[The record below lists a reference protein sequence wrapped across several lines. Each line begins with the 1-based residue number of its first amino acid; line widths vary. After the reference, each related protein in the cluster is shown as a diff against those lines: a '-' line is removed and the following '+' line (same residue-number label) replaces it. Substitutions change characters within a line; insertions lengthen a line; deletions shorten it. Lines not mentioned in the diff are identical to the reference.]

1 MEKAYINE
9 VFASIQGEGLYI
21 GLYQLFIRFEGCN
34 LSCSYCDTD
43 NSNKKDFEINGKK
56 YLNPI
61 TVDNLLE
68 IIASEFN
75 LDLYHSISFTG
86 GEPSLQ
92 SDFIKVMV
100 TEIRKLNKGVKFFLE
115 TNGSLLD
122 KLIELDEYMD
132 IMSIDLKMHN
142 KESILA
148 LPNLFKELGKLT
160 HSSFYLKLPFDAY
173 GHEEKNIDY
182 LIEQL
187 TTNGIKELIVQP
199 LDNMVDEKIIDKLFA
214 KFSKTDITI
223 RLIAQTHKLLSIRWY
238 YFKPWYFI

>member
-1 MEKAYINE
+1 MEKAYVNE

-43 NSNKKDFEINGKK
+43 NSNKKYFIVNDKK

-68 IIASEFN
+68 IISVEFN
-75 LDLYHSISFTG
+75 LDSYHSISFTG

-92 SDFIKVMV
+92 SDFIKVIV
-100 TEIRKLNKGVKFFLE
+100 TEIRKLNNDIKFFLE
-115 TNGSLLD
+115 TNGSLPD
-122 KLIELDEYMD
+122 NLIKLDEYMD

-142 KESILA
+142 KDSVSA
-148 LPNLFKELGKLT
+148 LPNLFNVLDKLD

-173 GHEEKNIDY
+173 GYEDKDLDY

-187 TTNGIKELIVQP
+187 TAKNVSDLIVQP
-199 LDNMVDEKIIDKLFA
+199 LDNMIDEKIIEKLFA
-214 KFSKTDITI
+214 KFSKTSITI
-223 RLIAQTHKLLSIRWY
+223 RMIAQTHKFLSIR
-238 YFKPWYFI
+238 

>member
-1 MEKAYINE
+1 MEKAYVNE
-9 VFASIQGEGLYI
+9 VFSSIQGEGLYI

-68 IIASEFN
+68 IVLAEFN

-86 GEPSLQ
+86 GEPSQQLEV
-92 SDFIKVMV
+92 IKTMV
-100 TEIRKLNKGVKFFLE
+100 TEIRKRNKNIKFFLE
-115 TNGSLLD
+115 TNGSLPD
-122 KLIELDEYMD
+122 NLIKLDEYMD

-148 LPNLFKELGKLT
+148 LPNLLNMLGKLT
-160 HSSFYLKLPFDAY
+160 HSSYYLKLPFDAY
-173 GHEEKNIDY
+173 GCEDKNLDY

-187 TTNGIKELIVQP
+187 TANGIKELIVQP
-199 LDNMVDEKIIDKLFA
+199 LDNMINENIIDKLFT

-223 RLIAQTHKLLSIRWY
+223 RLIAQTHKLLSIR
-238 YFKPWYFI
+238 

>member
-1 MEKAYINE
+1 MEKAYVNE

-43 NSNKKDFEINGKK
+43 NNSKKDFEVNGKK

-68 IIASEFN
+68 IISTEFN

-92 SDFIKVMV
+92 LDVIKTMV
-100 TEIRKLNKGVKFFLE
+100 TEIRKSNKDIKFFLE
-115 TNGSLLD
+115 TNGSLPEN
-122 KLIELDEYMD
+122 LIKLDEYMD
-132 IMSIDLKMHN
+132 IMSVDLKMHN
-142 KESILA
+142 KELITE
-148 LPNLFKELGKLT
+148 LPNLLNVLSKLD
-160 HSSFYLKLPFDAY
+160 HSSYYLKLPFDAY

-187 TTNGIKELIVQP
+187 TSNDVQELIVQP
-199 LDNMVDEKIIDKLFA
+199 LDNMVDEKIIDKLFS
-214 KFSKTDITI
+214 KFSKTDITV
-223 RLIAQTHKLLSIRWY
+223 RMIAQTHKLLSIR
-238 YFKPWYFI
+238 